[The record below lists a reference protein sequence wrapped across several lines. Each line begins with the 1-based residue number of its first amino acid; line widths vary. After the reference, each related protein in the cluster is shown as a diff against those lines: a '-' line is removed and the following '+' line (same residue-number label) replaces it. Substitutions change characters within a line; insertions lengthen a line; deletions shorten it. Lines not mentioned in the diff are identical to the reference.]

1 MRSHAQDIYNLPG
14 DRSVVS
20 DGTSLERRH
29 IFIDYSNVSIGF
41 KSNSGKKSNFK
52 FIFLS
57 KLFSFLSFL
66 SGLNVPQLASL
77 LKKEQ
82 SRALNG
88 ALIVVGSES
97 SSHKTSS
104 TSAVWRQWELAGFK
118 GHFFFRE

>member
-1 MRSHAQDIYNLPG
+1 M
-14 DRSVVS
+14 
-20 DGTSLERRH
+20 
-29 IFIDYSNVSIGF
+29 
-41 KSNSGKKSNFK
+41 
-52 FIFLS
+52 
-57 KLFSFLSFL
+57 FSFLSFL